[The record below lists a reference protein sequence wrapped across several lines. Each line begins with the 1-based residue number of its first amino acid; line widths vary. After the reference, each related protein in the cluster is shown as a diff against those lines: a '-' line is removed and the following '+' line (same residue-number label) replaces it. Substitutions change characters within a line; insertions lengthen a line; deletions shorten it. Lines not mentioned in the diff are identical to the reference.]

1 MQQEV
6 EEVVQVDLEVALVE
20 VASVV
25 LEDVAR
31 VILEVVEVKV

>member
-31 VILEVVEVKV
+31 VVHEVVEVKV